1 MAQRTETLTK
11 FVLSGRLG
19 KEFGRE
25 FTLSVSSVREGIR
38 ALCIQIPGLEQ
49 FLNRSERNGL
59 TYAVFNGARNIST
72 AELQLDGIQ
81 MVVRIVPVII
91 GSKKQGMFQTI
102 LGAVMVAAGFVLSL
116 SPATIAASP
125 FLYQAGA
132 AMMLGGVAQMLAPQ
146 GTYGMTDTK
155 ETRKSYSFGSASNN
169 SAAGRPVP
177 AFYGKTLIG
186 GPVISGETY
195 VEQQQ

>member
-59 TYAVFNGARNIST
+59 TYAVFNGDRNISA

-102 LGAVMVAAGFVLSL
+102 LGAVMVAAGFVLSFT
-116 SPATIAASP
+116 PAAAASP
-125 FLYQAGA
+125 FLYKMGA

-146 GTYGMTDTK
+146 GTHGMTDTR
-155 ETRKSYSFGSASNN
+155 ETRKSYSFGSATNN

-186 GPVISGETY
+186 GPIISGETY